1 MTEPNNHDKKSE
13 SPDVEGRYTEVDGQA
28 PEAVAVHGDYTAEEG
43 HPASDSVIAGEYT
56 DVESD
61 PDAHDR
67 DGIEGQYTDSD
78 EIDGK

>member
-1 MTEPNNHDKKSE
+1 MTDSINHNKKSE
-13 SPDVEGRYTEVDGQA
+13 STDVEGRYTEVDGQA
-28 PEAVAVHGDYTAEEG
+28 PEVVPVHGDYTAKEG
-43 HPASDSVIAGEYT
+43 HLATDSVIEGEYT

-78 EIDGK
+78 EEDGK